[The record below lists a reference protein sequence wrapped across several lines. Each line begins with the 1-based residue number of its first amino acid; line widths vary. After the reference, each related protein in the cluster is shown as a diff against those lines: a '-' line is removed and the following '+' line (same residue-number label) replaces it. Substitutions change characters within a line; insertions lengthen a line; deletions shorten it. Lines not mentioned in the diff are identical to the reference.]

1 MAAFLF
7 GVEMPDPKKYDSEDD
22 WMAACVPRM
31 TEEGRE
37 QEQAVAACSNMWRK
51 KETDMKEGLWQ
62 AVKSI
67 FHRNQ
72 EPEEVLTNPFMVWKE
87 GDTYRWLAVYSN
99 KFRDDDN
106 PPEILADAAHRDFV
120 EAVDKGEWPMPEL
133 WLWHVK
139 GTRSG
144 AADYVAYDDSGFAIA
159 SGTMDNA
166 EVASRLAER
175 DDLYTS
181 HGMPMAE
188 IRRDEADPT
197 IITRYRTKEISPLPR
212 WAAANK
218 HGTGFSIL
226 LNKEAEM
233 AIPDKKRPFLTEVM
247 GEKAVEDL
255 EHQLE
260 GKAKELE
267 AEGIEFKE
275 AQVDEPETVKEEV
288 VEAAPVEE
296 VPQYVTHDELTEVF
310 SGHIKPL
317 VDAVAGLLAQ
327 VESLGK
333 ELKEQA
339 EVVKGLQASDE
350 EKIEKTM
357 AQTPAASLFGRIG
370 SVIGADETLVDGRSG
385 LARSKPKEAVSE
397 ADGPTLVPWLNQLM
411 AQQRGG

>member
-1 MAAFLF
+1 
-7 GVEMPDPKKYDSEDD
+7 MPDPKKYDSEDD
-22 WMAACVPRM
+22 WMAACVPKRV
-31 TEEGRE
+31 EEGND
-37 QEQAVAACSNMWRK
+37 QEQAVAACLNMWRHKEAESTKERLWNLIFARKK
-51 KETDMKEGLWQ
+51 KE
-62 AVKSI
+62 APS
-67 FHRNQ
+67 
-72 EPEEVLTNPFMVWKE
+72 NPFMVWKE
-87 GDTYRWLAVYSN
+87 GDSYRWLAVYSN

-106 PPEILADAAHRDFV
+106 PPEILADAAHKDFV

-166 EVASRLAER
+166 EIASRLAER

-188 IRRDEADPT
+188 IRRDEADT
-197 IITRYRTKEISPLPR
+197 SIITRYRTKEISPLPR

-233 AIPDKKRPFLTEVM
+233 AIPEKKRPFLTEVM
-247 GEKAVEDL
+247 GEQAVEDL
-255 EHQLE
+255 EQQLE

-275 AQVDEPETVKEEV
+275 TQVDETVKEEV
-288 VEAAPVEE
+288 VEAAPDAPVEA
-296 VPQYVTHDELTEVF
+296 PQYVTHDELTDVF

-385 LARSKPKEAVSE
+385 LARSKPKEVASE

>member
-1 MAAFLF
+1 
-7 GVEMPDPKKYDSEDD
+7 
-22 WMAACVPRM
+22 MAACVPKRV
-31 TEEGRE
+31 EEGND
-37 QEQAVAACSNMWRK
+37 QEQAVAACLNMWRHKEAESTKERLWNLIFARKK
-51 KETDMKEGLWQ
+51 KE
-62 AVKSI
+62 APS
-67 FHRNQ
+67 
-72 EPEEVLTNPFMVWKE
+72 NPFMVWKE
-87 GDTYRWLAVYSN
+87 GDSYRWLAVYSN

-139 GTRSG
+139 GTKSG

-166 EVASRLAER
+166 EIASRLAER

-233 AIPDKKRPFLTEVM
+233 AIPEKKRPFLTEVM
-247 GEKAVEDL
+247 GEQAVEDL
-255 EHQLE
+255 EQQLE

-275 AQVDEPETVKEEV
+275 TQVDETVKEEV
-288 VEAAPVEE
+288 VEAEAPVEA
-296 VPQYVTHDELTEVF
+296 PQYVTHDELTEVF

-317 VDAVAGLLAQ
+317 VNAVANLLAQ
-327 VESLGK
+327 VEALGK

-385 LARSKPKEAVSE
+385 LARSKPKEAVGE